1 MEIVD
6 LNESPILEKDLRDDK
21 VGILDIKAKLNNKI
35 SCNLEMQVVKY
46 SNIEKRILYYWSK
59 LYTSG
64 IREGEDYNVLNKTI
78 VILIA
83 DFELDII
90 KDIPKTHTKWE
101 IREEEYKAKV
111 LTNMLEINIIELPKL
126 LKKVKNKR
134 IDKKDKLSLWMTF
147 FLSPEKIGVS
157 DMEENVDIKKAKKE
171 LEKIN
176 QDEREKELARL
187 RMKHIMDQKA
197 IRQYGYEQG
206 IEQGMKQGMKQILK
220 IAKKL
225 LEMNIPIEKVMEITN
240 LTKEEIEQIK

>member
-1 MEIVD
+1 M
-6 LNESPILEKDLRDDK
+6 NESQILEKDLRDDK

-35 SCNLEMQVVKY
+35 TCNLEMQEVKY

-64 IREGEDYNVLNKTI
+64 IREGEDYNVLDKTI
-78 VILIA
+78 IILIA
-83 DFELDII
+83 DFELDIT
-90 KDIPKTHTKWE
+90 KDIPKTRTKWE
-101 IREEEYKAKV
+101 IREEEYKCKV

-126 LKKVKNKR
+126 LKIVKNKR
-134 IDKKDKLSLWMTF
+134 IDKKDKLSLWITF
-147 FLSPEKIGVS
+147 FLSPEKIGVN
-157 DMEENVDIKKAKKE
+157 DMEKNKDIEKAKKE

-206 IEQGMKQGMKQILK
+206 FEQGLKQEKERILK
-220 IAKKL
+220 IAKDL
-225 LEMNIPIEKVMEITN
+225 IQMNIPIEKVMKITN
-240 LTKEEIEQIK
+240 LTKEEIKQIK

>member
-1 MEIVD
+1 M
-6 LNESPILEKDLRDDK
+6 NESQILEKDLRDDK

-35 SCNLEMQVVKY
+35 TCNLEMQVVKY

-64 IREGEDYNVLNKTI
+64 IREGEDYNVLDKTI
-78 VILIA
+78 IILIA
-83 DFELDII
+83 DFELDIT
-90 KDIPKTHTKWE
+90 KDIPKTRTKWE
-101 IREEEYKAKV
+101 IREEEYKCKV

-126 LKKVKNKR
+126 LKIVKNKR
-134 IDKKDKLSLWMTF
+134 IDKKDKLSLWITF
-147 FLSPEKIGVS
+147 FLSLEKIGVS
-157 DMEENVDIKKAKKE
+157 DMEKNKDIEKAKKE

-206 IEQGMKQGMKQILK
+206 FEQGLKREKERILK
-220 IAKKL
+220 IAKDL
-225 LEMNIPIEKVMEITN
+225 IQMNIPIEKVMEITN
-240 LTKEEIEQIK
+240 LTKEEIKQIK